1 MVIKVRIK
9 RNPRP
14 LTQVTMKHTYKLI
27 LTALTSC
34 LILGIISCS
43 NSADT
48 TAKPMAAN
56 AKVENVTLAL
66 TGLTCIMT
74 CSPKVQ
80 SALSD
85 IQGVSLVSATKT
97 KATVSLDRK
106 QVTNAQLIQAVQSA
120 GKGFNAT
127 VVKVN

>member
-1 MVIKVRIK
+1 
-9 RNPRP
+9 
-14 LTQVTMKHTYKLI
+14 
-27 LTALTSC
+27 
-34 LILGIISCS
+34 
-43 NSADT
+43 
-48 TAKPMAAN
+48 MAAN